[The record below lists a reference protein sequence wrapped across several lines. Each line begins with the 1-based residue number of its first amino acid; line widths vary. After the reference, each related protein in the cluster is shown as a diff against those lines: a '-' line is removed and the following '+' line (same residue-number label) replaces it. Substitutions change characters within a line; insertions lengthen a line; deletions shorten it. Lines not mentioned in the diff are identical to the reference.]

1 MIIGTETGIGPVLR
15 VLRHFIERQPY
26 CQIKFASG
34 EQALVLVAGMPA
46 PSVELVRLS
55 LGGLVPWQTIWEYNP
70 MKAGGYSDYIHKLK
84 WIFSPTI
91 GRSDD
96 SVHYIR
102 DALLPCQSIDEARTL
117 LLERERRANSA
128 TAEVS
133 VDFPKYEP
141 ESITNNGDRKLRNH
155 AHPSRPSPEKAK
167 ISADPNRCSVLKSTA
182 NIDKEA
188 VRWSLSWLPDG
199 RCNSFTRET
208 ILLFAPP
215 TSGVYGLFNFD
226 SQLFIGESTNIK
238 KALLRHESET
248 DFQSQHLQP
257 TGFTFEPCEAEIR
270 KRKADELVAK
280 FHPVLQTEAALT
292 ETLSLSNSS
301 MVSEVGMGAEK
312 LKTYPDH
319 QELPLYERGKHQ
331 NVRRRF
337 SLNRTLGTTFAA
349 IFVAS
354 AVVIFYLGMPAD
366 YAIQKRANG
375 ANPTSDQTEIS
386 LRPQNVSSIDTVGGL
401 ANQSAEATR
410 AKPNVHGSAR
420 NTAVR
425 FATKST
431 VDRAA
436 IIPMAHSTDS
446 ANLSKKWSV
455 QISAAPAKDVADT
468 LVQKL
473 KANGYDG
480 YVVQTE
486 VKGQTY
492 YRVRVGHFDAREKAE
507 AVRQSLAR
515 QEGHRDAYLTGD

>member
-1 MIIGTETGIGPVLR
+1 MKLFGVPILKPAITE
-15 VLRHFIERQPY
+15 
-26 CQIKFASG
+26 
-34 EQALVLVAGMPA
+34 
-46 PSVELVRLS
+46 
-55 LGGLVPWQTIWEYNP
+55 
-70 MKAGGYSDYIHKLK
+70 
-84 WIFSPTI
+84 
-91 GRSDD
+91 
-96 SVHYIR
+96 
-102 DALLPCQSIDEARTL
+102 
-117 LLERERRANSA
+117 
-128 TAEVS
+128 
-133 VDFPKYEP
+133 
-141 ESITNNGDRKLRNH
+141 
-155 AHPSRPSPEKAK
+155 
-167 ISADPNRCSVLKSTA
+167 
-182 NIDKEA
+182 IDKESMS
-188 VRWSLSWLPDG
+188 WNLSWQPDG
-199 RCNSFTRET
+199 CCTSFTRET
-208 ILLFAPP
+208 ILRFAPP
-215 TSGVYGLFNFD
+215 TSGVYGLFSFD
-226 SQLFIGESTNIK
+226 CQIFIGESANIRE
-238 KALLRHESET
+238 ALLRHEGET
-248 DFQSQHLQP
+248 DFQSRHLRP

-270 KRKADELVAK
+270 KRKANELVAK

-337 SLNRTLGTTFAA
+337 SLNRTLGATFAA